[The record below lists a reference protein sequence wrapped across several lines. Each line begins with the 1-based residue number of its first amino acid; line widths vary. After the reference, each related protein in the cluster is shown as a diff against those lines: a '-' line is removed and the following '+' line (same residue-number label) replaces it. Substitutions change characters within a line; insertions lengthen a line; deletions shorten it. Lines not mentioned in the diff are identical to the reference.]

1 MRDFHCY
8 VSGNFIHG
16 NILETN
22 HHDFRTTENRKTKNN
37 FIWTTFDGKIHAPY
51 LIWFQ
56 CYISHYLQ
64 GFIHVRWLYSRI
76 SKPSTVGASYNF
88 QLPCVSVETRLRK
101 LLVLFWRNLSWKAA
115 MFGMWVDPP
124 WKASFFWRSGR
135 LLFGGFTTILRKSPK
150 LGLLFLP

>member
-22 HHDFRTTENRKTKNN
+22 HHDFRTSENHKTKRTIILNY
-37 FIWTTFDGKIHAPY
+37 FPWKKKSCTIFDMVSM
-51 LIWFQ
+51 L
-56 CYISHYLQ
+56 SHYLQ

-76 SKPSTVGASYNF
+76 SEPSTVGASYNF
-88 QLPCVSVETRLRK
+88 QLLSVETRLRN

-135 LLFGGFTTILRKSPK
+135 LLFGGFITILRKSPK
-150 LGLLFLP
+150 LGLPFFP